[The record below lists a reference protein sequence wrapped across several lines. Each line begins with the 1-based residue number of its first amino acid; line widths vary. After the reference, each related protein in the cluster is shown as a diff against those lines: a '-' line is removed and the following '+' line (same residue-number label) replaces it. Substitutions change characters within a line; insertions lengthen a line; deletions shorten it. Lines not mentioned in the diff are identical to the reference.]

1 MIPAGLENSG
11 YYSFPSLVQ
20 DITSRC
26 VHKFLVLRLRYL
38 DDEDNWL
45 YLKTTRSEA
54 FRNWYRFC
62 LPNYAFPWLNER
74 STYATTHTT
83 TPI

>member
-1 MIPAGLENSG
+1 MIPAGLENPS

-26 VHKFLVLRLRYL
+26 VHKFLVLRLSRYL

-45 YLKTTRSEA
+45 YLK
-54 FRNWYRFC
+54 N
-62 LPNYAFPWLNER
+62 NKER
-74 STYATTHTT
+74 GFQELV
-83 TPI
+83 

>member
-38 DDEDNWL
+38 DDEDN
-45 YLKTTRSEA
+45 
-54 FRNWYRFC
+54 
-62 LPNYAFPWLNER
+62 
-74 STYATTHTT
+74 
-83 TPI
+83 

>member
-26 VHKFLVLRLRYL
+26 FHKFLVLRLRYL
-38 DDEDNWL
+38 DNEDNLL
-45 YLKTTRSEA
+45 YLK
-54 FRNWYRFC
+54 N
-62 LPNYAFPWLNER
+62 NEER
-74 STYATTHTT
+74 GFQELV
-83 TPI
+83 

>member
-26 VHKFLVLRLRYL
+26 FHKFLVLRLRYL
-38 DDEDNWL
+38 DNEDNWL
-45 YLKTTRSEA
+45 YLK
-54 FRNWYRFC
+54 N
-62 LPNYAFPWLNER
+62 NEER
-74 STYATTHTT
+74 GFQELV
-83 TPI
+83 

>member
-1 MIPAGLENSG
+1 MISAGLENSG

-45 YLKTTRSEA
+45 YLK
-54 FRNWYRFC
+54 N
-62 LPNYAFPWLNER
+62 NEER
-74 STYATTHTT
+74 GFQELV
-83 TPI
+83 